1 MTSSTFFP
9 ETNSTSDIFHPQY
22 TRRQRRRRRR
32 RKLPNTSQA
41 LADKKTSS
49 RLEGSR
55 RTTRT
60 HYDQRSPSAGAT
72 IGHCS
77 LRPQQERSD
86 SLKGA
91 AARFLWDRLANLGQ
105 DCQCQLGGATCHLR
119 TSATAK
125 CCPPSKNDLVTF
137 SEPFPPKFP
146 QNRIDLDY
154 QRNIAIDNKTLPE
167 AQRTQGIASKT

>member
-22 TRRQRRRRRR
+22 TRRQRRRRRRR

-60 HYDQRSPSAGAT
+60 KFHYDQRSPSPGAT

-77 LRPQQERSD
+77 LRPQQERSN

-91 AARFLWDRLANLGQ
+91 AARFLWVASANLGG
-105 DCQCQLGGATCHLR
+105 QLATCEHRILWQRLNVARHQKTILSPFLSLSTPNFLKIGLIWIIKGALR
-119 TSATAK
+119 
-125 CCPPSKNDLVTF
+125 
-137 SEPFPPKFP
+137 
-146 QNRIDLDY
+146 
-154 QRNIAIDNKTLPE
+154 
-167 AQRTQGIASKT
+167 

>member
-60 HYDQRSPSAGAT
+60 KFHYDQRSPSLGAT

-77 LRPQQERSD
+77 LRPQQERSN

-91 AARFLWDRLANLGQ
+91 AARFLWHRLANLGG
-105 DCQCQLGGATCHLR
+105 QLATCEHLWQR
-119 TSATAK
+119 LNVARHQKTILS
-125 CCPPSKNDLVTF
+125 
-137 SEPFPPKFP
+137 PFLSLFP
-146 QNRIDLDY
+146 HFFFIWIILLALR
-154 QRNIAIDNKTLPE
+154 
-167 AQRTQGIASKT
+167 

>member
-1 MTSSTFFP
+1 MELYSFADEPRYFQIKWIQEVFPVPRPSCQMTSSTFFP

-60 HYDQRSPSAGAT
+60 KFHYDQRSPSAGAT

-77 LRPQQERSD
+77 LRPQQERSN

-91 AARFLWDRLANLGQ
+91 AARFLWDRLASANLGGN
-105 DCQCQLGGATCHLR
+105 L
-119 TSATAK
+119 
-125 CCPPSKNDLVTF
+125 PPA
-137 SEPFPPKFP
+137 
-146 QNRIDLDY
+146 
-154 QRNIAIDNKTLPE
+154 NIFGN
-167 AQRTQGIASKT
+167 G